1 MKIKLSVFLIAASII
16 LNFTACGSKTSDST
30 VSSSPSSIVSDVE
43 STDTAKESDDTDIN
57 YSSHSSPKKS
67 DSDKNK
73 EASSKAVSTKVG
85 GSVSSVSSK
94 AAVSKS
100 ASSSKQSVAKTGNIT
115 TSTPTSQKQT
125 STSKATTIKSE
136 PQKTENTTTTIERPQ
151 EEKTIVSTP
160 AATETH
166 STINEEPSSEVQ
178 ITEEPVNSSP
188 TEWVWQHPPVET
200 DKSTLDPEVAPY
212 AYPYDLDAIRTEM
225 IAYGESLG
233 MHYDDRIVL
242 EWSTWSMYTMS
253 ADYCDYY
260 TGECNSPELLRKE
273 CLGNLDHII
282 ESEKIS
288 YGTPKEYLYFN
299 IMLLPDEEREGQ
311 FLVYVPHNSA
321 ENKEY
326 QDEWYNS
333 IKDFI

>member
-136 PQKTENTTTTIERPQ
+136 PQKTENTTTTIEKPQ

-166 STINEEPSSEVQ
+166 STINEEPSSEAQ
-178 ITEEPVNSSP
+178 TTEEPVNSSP

-233 MHYDDRIVL
+233 MHYDDRLGL
-242 EWSTWSMYTMS
+242 EDTNWSMYTMS
-253 ADYCDYY
+253 ADFRDRWEGYDI
-260 TGECNSPELLRKE
+260 NPSSFRDD
-273 CLGNLDHII
+273 CLGNITGILKDLK
-282 ESEKIS
+282 ETPSEWF
-288 YGTPKEYLYFN
+288 YFN
-299 IMLLPDEEREGQ
+299 VLLLPDEDREGD
-311 FLVYVPHNSA
+311 FKVYVPYNIGDYY
-321 ENKEY
+321 NY
-326 QDEWYNS
+326 DEWCKS
-333 IKDFI
+333 IEDQL